1 MQPLDSDGT
10 VIGFGLAVLAFVVAV
25 LVQTA
30 VVWIAFAVILVATF
44 FCLLQLGR
52 PLIVRDLAT

>member
-1 MQPLDSDGT
+1 MQPLDSNGT

-30 VVWIAFAVILVATF
+30 VVWIAFAVIVVATF
-44 FCLLQLGR
+44 FCLLQLAF
-52 PLIVRDLAT
+52 P